1 MKSEKLKTLK
11 DLEYIPLV
19 ESGIPYLDVSSKH
32 LREEAIKWVKFQQD
46 IQIHNPNY
54 ANEYR
59 LNIQWIK
66 NFFNL
71 TAEDL
76 K

>member
-11 DLEYIPLV
+11 DITGNQEKEFALIRPDEL
-19 ESGIPYLDVSSKH
+19 KK
-32 LREEAIKWVKFQQD
+32 EAIKWVKFQQD

-66 NFFNL
+66 NFFNI
-71 TAEDL
+71 TEEDL